1 MRERGKGPVGLRVR
15 VFAVALALAAFTG
28 AAAASPAGAV
38 PTTFWGV
45 VPQATPT
52 PEQLVRLKEGGVDS
66 IRIPFV
72 WSAIQ
77 PVKGGPIEWEGLDTL
92 IEGASNAG
100 IEVLPFLTGA
110 PRWAVPA
117 DHRYRS
123 PENLPVRT
131 ATQRAGW
138 ESFVREAVLR
148 YGPTGTFWA
157 THPSV
162 VRRPIRT
169 WQIWNEP
176 NFMYFVAKPNP
187 AEYGKLVKLS
197 YSTIHSVDPGAK
209 LILAGLFARPS
220 EANLHRKP
228 PLAYFAADFLEKFYN
243 SNPGIQRMFQG
254 FAIHPY
260 TATYKRLEP
269 YIEEVR
275 DVLKEH
281 HDAGKGLWLTELGWS
296 SEPPSKKNSFAKGPS
311 GQATQLK
318 GAFRLIEKDANKWH
332 LKRVYWFSVD
342 DQKGSCN
349 FCDGSGLFGK
359 GFKAKPAWRAYV
371 SFAGGTAG

>member
-1 MRERGKGPVGLRVR
+1 MGLKVR
-15 VFAVALALAAFTG
+15 AFTVALALTLVTAG
-28 AAAASPAGAV
+28 ATASTAGAV
-38 PTTFWGV
+38 PATFWGV

-52 PEQLVRLKEGGVDS
+52 DEQLVRLKQGGVDS

-72 WSAIQ
+72 WSQIQ
-77 PVKGGPIEWEGLDTL
+77 PVREGPMEWDGLDSL

-100 IEVLPFLTGA
+100 VEVLPFLTGA
-110 PRWAVPA
+110 PRWAIPI
-117 DHRYRS
+117 DHRYHS

-131 ATQRAGW
+131 ALQKSGW
-138 ESFVREAVLR
+138 TTFVREAVLR

-162 VRRPIRT
+162 AQRPIRN

-197 YSTIHSVDPGAK
+197 FSTIRSVDPGAQV
-209 LILAGLFARPS
+209 ILAGLFARPA
-220 EANLHRKP
+220 EANLKRKP
-228 PLAYFAADFLEKFYN
+228 PLAYFAADFLDKLYRTT
-243 SNPGIQRMFQG
+243 PGIQRMFQG
-254 FAIHPY
+254 YAIHPY

-296 SEPPSKKNSFAKGPS
+296 SQHPTKKNSFAKGLG
-311 GQATQLK
+311 GQATQLR
-318 GAFRLIEKDANKWH
+318 GAFRVLEGRASKWH
-332 LKRVYWFSVD
+332 LKRVFWFSVD
-342 DQKGSCN
+342 DQRGSCN
-349 FCDGSGLFGK
+349 FCDGSGLFAK
-359 GFKAKPAWRAYV
+359 GFKPKPAWRAYV
-371 SFAGGTAG
+371 GFAGGTSG